1 MPVTLSYPGVYVEE
15 IPSGVRSITGVA
27 TSITAFV
34 GYTTS
39 GPVNQPVEIFNFGDF
54 QRNFGG
60 LQLGS
65 ELGYAVQQFF
75 QNGGSDA
82 FVVRVAAGAAQ
93 ATLSLGGIGGHTV
106 LSVAAAS
113 VGAWGNSVLV
123 EVDYQTANPDSLF
136 NLTITSYTLQNGK
149 QVVSATESYR
159 NLSMNSLSSAYAPMA
174 VNGDSQLI
182 TVADAGVSVTSGG
195 WSLSKDLTTFPALTS
210 QDTIISG
217 LGDTVLPFTLV
228 LSSVP
233 SDITTLVTAIGNAI
247 TAAGLSAKLVAS
259 HADGTGHGTT
269 GNFLLL
275 TSKTAGPNSSV
286 QILRVAANDVAAKL
300 GLGLVNGGR
309 EREAA
314 SANRPL
320 PNGTLSADLAV
331 AVPSAPALAVTVT
344 DRSSNTQLVHAPVT
358 PAATTSLTGM
368 RDAIQAAIRG
378 IANSPATAQ
387 ATVQLFGTFLSI
399 LPSAT
404 TPNASINLGVAEL
417 DAFEN
422 VQEYSVGTGAT
433 FNAQS
438 AASPGSDGTPPGAAD
453 IIGDYNAKTGIYA
466 LRNVD
471 LFNLLAI
478 PRTTILSDTEALAT
492 LSAAMSFCEERRAFL
507 IVDPNPAKDFTNIGD
522 WVGTSLQSSRN
533 AAVFFPR
540 ILAAD
545 PLQNFRTRPMPASG
559 AIAGIFAQTDAQRG
573 VWKAPAGIDAVLQ
586 GVQGLSDTVTDPENG
601 VLNPLGINCLRT
613 FAVYG
618 SVVWG
623 SRTLFGSDVRA
634 DEYKYVPVRRLALY
648 LEETLYRGTQWV
660 VFEPNDEP
668 LWAQIRLNVGSFMQ
682 TLFRQG
688 AFQGSTPTNAYFVKC
703 DSETTTPADQNQGVV
718 NILVGFAPLKPAE
731 FVVIQLQQMAG
742 QTSA

>member
-39 GPVNQPVEIFNFGDF
+39 GPVNQPVEVFNFGDY
-54 QRNFGG
+54 QRTFGG

-82 FVVRVAAGAAQ
+82 FVVRVASGAVPAQ
-93 ATLSLGGIGGHTV
+93 LTLGNVGGASV

-113 VGAWGNSVLV
+113 AGAWGNSVLL

-136 NLTITSYTLQNGK
+136 NLTVTSYTLQNGK
-149 QVVSATESYR
+149 PVVSATESYR
-159 NLSMNSLSSAYAPMA
+159 NLSMNTLSSAYAPSA
-174 VNGDSQLI
+174 VNDSQLI
-182 TVADAGVSVTSGG
+182 QIADLGVSISTAG
-195 WSLSKDLTTFPALTS
+195 WALSKDLSPFPTLTA
-210 QDTIISG
+210 QDTIIGG
-217 LGDTVLPFTLV
+217 LVDTILPFTLV
-228 LSSVP
+228 LTSVP
-233 SDITTLVTAIGNAI
+233 SDMGSLVTAVGNAI
-247 TAAGLSAKLVAS
+247 TAAGLGGNLVAAQ
-259 HADGTGHGTT
+259 ADATGQVSASGT
-269 GNFLLL
+269 FLLL
-275 TSKTAGPNSSV
+275 TSKTNGPNSSV
-286 QILRVAANDVAAKL
+286 QIQRAAANDAAVKL

-309 EREAA
+309 EKEAA
-314 SANRPL
+314 SVNRPA
-320 PNGTLSADLAV
+320 PNGTLSADLA
-331 AVPSAPALAVTVT
+331 ATVPSPPPLTVTVT
-344 DRSSNTQLVHAPVT
+344 DQSSNTQLVQASVT
-358 PAATTSLTGM
+358 PAVTTSLTGM
-368 RDAIQAAIRG
+368 RDSIQAAIRG

-387 ATVQLFGTFLSI
+387 ATVQLFGTFLNVV
-399 LPSAT
+399 PSAN
-404 TPNASINLGVAEL
+404 TPNASIDLGVASL
-417 DAFEN
+417 DIAEN
-422 VQEYSVGTGAT
+422 VQEYSLGTGAAYH
-433 FNAQS
+433 AQTG
-438 AASPGSDGTPPGAAD
+438 ANPGSDGTPPGAAD

-466 LRNVD
+466 LLNVD

-478 PRTTILSDTEALAT
+478 PRTTMLGDSDALAT
-492 LSAAMSFCEERRAFL
+492 LGAAMSFCEERRAFL
-507 IVDPNPAKDFTNIGD
+507 IVDPNPAKDFTSIGD
-522 WVGTSLQSSRN
+522 WVGTSLQSSSN

-540 ILAAD
+540 ILVAD
-545 PLQNFRTRPMPASG
+545 QLQNFRTRPMPASG

-586 GVQGLSDTVTDPENG
+586 GVQGLSYTLTDPENG

-623 SRTLFGSDVRA
+623 SRTLFGSDARA
-634 DEYKYVPVRRLALY
+634 DEYKYIPVRRLALY
-648 LEETLYRGTQWV
+648 LEESLYRGTKWV

-668 LWAQIRLNVGSFMQ
+668 LWSAIRLNVGAFMQ

-688 AFQGSTPTNAYFVKC
+688 AFQGTKPSDAYFVKC
-703 DSETTTPADQNQGVV
+703 DSETTTPTDQNNGVV
-718 NILVGFAPLKPAE
+718 NIVVGFAPLKPAE